1 MNNENNQPLSDS
13 EALPSFSN
21 NNETAQNSFN
31 SVVNTNSTEG
41 NQPASNTIQPNQV
54 GQLKEY
60 VNNKASSAAVS
71 NINNELGPGT
81 TTSTSSPL
89 TLFLQWVTYAL
100 WGWTLIP
107 LSWLTLLVTSFY
119 IVGDIGTDEFAIY
132 LIASIVVL
140 GPMAIIADHYFDK
153 KETQPKKSGS
163 SVIMLIHAV
172 IFVLFSLGFYIS
184 TVFALISVFM
194 SSGSSELKIAIA
206 VGSFIVGCLYL
217 LLIIRTIKPNL
228 LQFKQL
234 KIRPFI
240 LIMLFVIAII
250 FSLAIA
256 GPVKRYFDTRDDR
269 LIESHLSDVSVAI
282 NKYYAEKQNLPD
294 SLNALSV
301 DPEVKQLIDSD
312 LVKYEQLGSS
322 GPSLTVIGDV
332 TKLGNY
338 LDDTYELPKQYLKY
352 QLCVNYVAES
362 NIYDSSEQTDELQT
376 YISTYSHPK
385 GEVCYKLKT
394 N

>member
-1 MNNENNQPLSDS
+1 MGYLC
-13 EALPSFSN
+13 ALGLGSCTPWLIILVA
-21 NNETAQNSFN
+21 TYYIK
-31 SVVNTNSTEG
+31 G
-41 NQPASNTIQPNQV
+41 DV
-54 GQLKEY
+54 G
-60 VNNKASSAAVS
+60 A
-71 NINNELGPGT
+71 
-81 TTSTSSPL
+81 
-89 TLFLQWVTYAL
+89 
-100 WGWTLIP
+100 
-107 LSWLTLLVTSFY
+107 
-119 IVGDIGTDEFAIY
+119 DEFVIY
-132 LIASIVVL
+132 LIASILVL
-140 GPMAIIADHYFDK
+140 APMAMLADHFYNK
-153 KETQPKKSGS
+153 KEPQPKKGGS
-163 SVIMLIHAV
+163 LVIMLIHAV
-172 IFVLFSLGFYIS
+172 IFVLFGLGFFIS
-184 TVFALISVFM
+184 TVFALISAFM
-194 SSGSSELKIAIA
+194 SSTSPEQSIAIA
-206 VGSFIVGCLYL
+206 VGSFVVGSLYV
-217 LLIIRTIKPNL
+217 LLIIRTIKPSL
-228 LQFKQL
+228 LQFKQS
-234 KIRPFI
+234 KGRPFI
-240 LIMLFVIAII
+240 LLMIFAITVV

-301 DPEVKQLIDSD
+301 DPEVQQLIDSD

-338 LDDTYELPKQYLKY
+338 LDDTYQLPKQYSKY

-376 YISTYSHPK
+376 YISTYSYPK